1 MPSCMTNP
9 SLLPQVCSPTTG
21 VLSFGT
27 FPRALVR
34 NLLRTAGHGL
44 KRSELTEIRKTLL
57 SPGICMSGGEQ
68 DN

>member
-44 KRSELTEIRKTLL
+44 KRSELTEIRKDSVITRDLH
-57 SPGICMSGGEQ
+57 EWRRTR
-68 DN
+68 